1 MASRAFPTDPT
12 DPSGPTGPTVVVE
25 LIGDLDR
32 PARERLE
39 ALLVALAPVPQAI
52 VVDVSEAWCDSSLAL
67 ARLCRF
73 RAARHA
79 RGLACRLRGLHP
91 DVAPDWEQVPLEQL
105 FAVYADSR
113 RPAAG

>member
-1 MASRAFPTDPT
+1 MVPSTIRPATSRPTL
-12 DPSGPTGPTVVVE
+12 VVE
-25 LIGDLDR
+25 LVGELDR

-39 ALLVALAPVPQAI
+39 VLLDALAPMPQEV
-52 VVDVSEAWCDSSLAL
+52 VVDLSEAYCESALAL

-79 RGLACRLRGLHP
+79 EGLGCRLRGLHP
-91 DVAPDWEQVPLEQL
+91 AVAPGWERVPLEQV

-113 RPAAG
+113 TPVAG

>member
-1 MASRAFPTDPT
+1 MASRTFPLAPQ
-12 DPSGPTGPTVVVE
+12 GPTVVVE
-25 LIGDLDR
+25 LVGDLDR

-39 ALLVALAPVPQAI
+39 ALLDALASVPQEV

-79 RGLACRLRGLHP
+79 DGLGCRLRGLHP
-91 DVAPDWEQVPLEQL
+91 DVVPGWEHVPLEQV

-113 RPAAG
+113 NPMAG

>member
-1 MASRAFPTDPT
+1 MAFRSLPALPA
-12 DPSGPTGPTVVVE
+12 GPTVVVE

-39 ALLVALAPVPQAI
+39 ALLVTLGPVPQEI

-73 RAARHA
+73 RADRHA
-79 RGLACRLRGLHP
+79 DGLGCRLRGLHP
-91 DVAPDWEQVPLEQL
+91 AVAPDWEQGPLEQL
-105 FAVYADSR
+105 FALYADSR
-113 RPAAG
+113 PAAG